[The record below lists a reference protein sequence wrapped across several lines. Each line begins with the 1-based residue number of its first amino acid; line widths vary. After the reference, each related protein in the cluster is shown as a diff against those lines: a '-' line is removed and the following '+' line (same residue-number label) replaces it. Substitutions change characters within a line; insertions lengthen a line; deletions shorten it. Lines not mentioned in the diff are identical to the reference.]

1 MNVGIG
7 LISQACPGW
16 GLEEN
21 TITSL
26 VAQDAGGHPDVLA
39 GQMICGAAMAG
50 MRVLMLLP
58 GPRDKDEVW
67 AMLVT
72 LLGDGD
78 AKAAGKTLCRL
89 PIVVCAMKTGR
100 DRIGQ
105 ADLVYAPGLSAREL
119 RDLETQTTA
128 PILVTGPGV
137 DDSSDGRSSQVI
149 RVGSDTL
156 LIEGGGFE
164 VPVVYDPSGPMYRA
178 A

>member
-7 LISQACPGW
+7 FLGQACPGW
-16 GLEEN
+16 ELEEN

-39 GQMICGAAMAG
+39 GQMICGAAMTG
-50 MRVLMLLP
+50 VRVLMLLP
-58 GPRDKDEVW
+58 GPRDEDGVW
-67 AMLVT
+67 TRLVT

-78 AKAAGKTLCRL
+78 AKEAGKILCRL

-105 ADLVYAPGLSAREL
+105 ADLVYAPGLSARAL
-119 RDLETQTTA
+119 RDLGEQTTA

-149 RVGSDTL
+149 QVGSDTL
-156 LIEGGGFE
+156 LVEDGGFE
-164 VPVVYDPSGPMYRA
+164 VPVVYDPSGPMYRPA
-178 A
+178 